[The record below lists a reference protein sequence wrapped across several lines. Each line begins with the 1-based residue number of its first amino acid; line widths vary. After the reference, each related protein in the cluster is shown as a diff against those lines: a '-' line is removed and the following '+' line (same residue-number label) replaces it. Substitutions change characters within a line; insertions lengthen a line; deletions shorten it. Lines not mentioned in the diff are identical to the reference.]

1 MANAMAEATD
11 ERLLL
16 TVEEA
21 ARRLGIGRSLA
32 WRLVRSGELPSV
44 RLGRLVRVPERKLQV
59 WLDRRCRGVER

>member
-1 MANAMAEATD
+1 MTGTTG

-44 RLGRLVRVPERKLQV
+44 RLGRLVRVPERNLQV
-59 WLDRRCRGVER
+59 WLDRRCRGSER